1 VTGGSGTA
9 VPSTSYGYH
18 ATTGLPTTIGNGTVT
33 LTSGYDALGRVVS
46 YSEGVSGPSVT
57 TAYDS
62 HGRVGTRV
70 WKTTPTTTLASASY
84 EYDGTPGE
92 YRGVLTKI
100 TDTALPGPITGVY
113 GPGGELARQTL
124 PGTPGITQ
132 AFTTDATGDTVSTT
146 WADGVGNLFLG
157 DAQVS
162 DVHGRWAQQTLTG
175 ATPGWEQR
183 GYGYDPAGRLTR
195 VGETREDTTGC
206 TTRSYAF
213 DVNSNRTSTTSY
225 PDGGAGC
232 TTSSTPTSTQTLVY
246 DSADRLLSSGSA
258 AGVGYDA
265 WGRIT
270 TLPAGLTGT
279 PAAGAATVG
288 YHVNDLARSTTQGG
302 VTRAWTL
309 DPAGRLASM
318 GTTGAGST
326 ALANH
331 YADAGTD
338 SPDWTL
344 DTSSGGTATTRRYLD
359 GLTGGLTVEAATTGG
374 ATTLTAQLVGLH
386 GDILRT
392 TTLTATGSPDGP
404 GIDTN
409 EYGVVRDTTG
419 APTTGP
425 RHGWLGGHQRPADT
439 GNTGLILMG
448 VRLYAPLLGRFL
460 QTDPIYGGNPNT
472 YTYPVDPVGDVDLDG
487 RSAQRAAE
495 VAACAAIG
503 LGACGVAIAISK
515 AVKAFTDRFY
525 GGTSFRRTQRREAAR
540 HFIWNLL
547 LMGSIGLARTI
558 VWTNAHEAADWG
570 TADSR
575 RDRRNNAYA
584 RRFVGISAAF
594 SIYGP
599 GGVNGALARANGFFR
614 HQWSR
619 NRGSFACRA
628 SEGGPAVRCSR

>member
-1 VTGGSGTA
+1 M
-9 VPSTSYGYH
+9 
-18 ATTGLPTTIGNGTVT
+18 
-33 LTSGYDALGRVVS
+33 
-46 YSEGVSGPSVT
+46 
-57 TAYDS
+57 
-62 HGRVGTRV
+62 
-70 WKTTPTTTLASASY
+70 
-84 EYDGTPGE
+84 
-92 YRGVLTKI
+92 LTKI

-344 DTSSGGTATTRRYLD
+344 DTSSGGTTTTRRYLD
-359 GLTGGLTVEAATTGG
+359 GLTGGLTIEAATTHHRR
-374 ATTLTAQLVGLH
+374 QHHPDRPVGRVARRH
-386 GDILRT
+386 P
-392 TTLTATGSPDGP
+392 AHHHPDRHRIPRRARHRHQRIRRRPRHDRGP
-404 GIDTN
+404 HH
-409 EYGVVRDTTG
+409 RPPPRLARR
-419 APTTGP
+419 APTP
-425 RHGWLGGHQRPADT
+425 RRHREHRADPHGRPPVCPPPRPIPP
-439 GNTGLILMG
+439 NRPHLRRQPQHLHLP
-448 VRLYAPLLGRFL
+448 RRPGR
-460 QTDPIYGGNPNT
+460 
-472 YTYPVDPVGDVDLDG
+472 
-487 RSAQRAAE
+487 
-495 VAACAAIG
+495 
-503 LGACGVAIAISK
+503 
-515 AVKAFTDRFY
+515 
-525 GGTSFRRTQRREAAR
+525 
-540 HFIWNLL
+540 
-547 LMGSIGLARTI
+547 
-558 VWTNAHEAADWG
+558 
-570 TADSR
+570 
-575 RDRRNNAYA
+575 
-584 RRFVGISAAF
+584 
-594 SIYGP
+594 
-599 GGVNGALARANGFFR
+599 
-614 HQWSR
+614 
-619 NRGSFACRA
+619 
-628 SEGGPAVRCSR
+628 